1 MKGTIKMGLFDRF
14 SKNQKSDNKESVESA
29 ALGEDISAEHL
40 NEYQQLFFEHIANI
54 QETAVEI
61 TLGEHKLYEH
71 EQCDEIRDLL
81 YDATSNVLCDLM
93 VLIDGYSA
101 FSKDK
106 MDIINSRTSQGL
118 KEDPFIELHDVICDY
133 IKMGV

>member
-1 MKGTIKMGLFDRF
+1 
-14 SKNQKSDNKESVESA
+14 
-29 ALGEDISAEHL
+29 
-40 NEYQQLFFEHIANI
+40 
-54 QETAVEI
+54 
-61 TLGEHKLYEH
+61 
-71 EQCDEIRDLL
+71 
-81 YDATSNVLCDLM
+81 M

-133 IKMGV
+133 IKMGI

>member
-1 MKGTIKMGLFDRF
+1 MGLFDRF
-14 SKNQKSDNKESVESA
+14 SRGKKTKNKESVGPMT
-29 ALGEDISAEHL
+29 LGEGASVKHL
-40 NEYQQLFFEHIANI
+40 NEYQKHFFEHIANI

-93 VLIDGYSA
+93 VLIDGYSD

-118 KEDPFIELHDVICDY
+118 KEKPFIELHDEICDY